1 MRSKLLAGEMLSQC
15 PTCNAVEV
23 LTDEK
28 SKRTNYQ
35 QSICNLPSLTKK
47 ICWSCK
53 AKQADH
59 SGDVD
64 EMGVEKPVNMG
75 TTL

>member
-28 SKRTNYQ
+28 RKMSRYQ
-35 QSICNLPSLTKK
+35 QSICDLPSLPKK
-47 ICWSCK
+47 ECWSC
-53 AKQADH
+53 QNH
-59 SGDVD
+59 IGEVD
-64 EMGVEKPVNMG
+64 EMVVEKPVESVDKN
-75 TTL
+75 